1 MEIIRRAIL
10 LTQKKFDEEKLQQVW
25 FPIIKEYY
33 NKNKLYELLIDPI
46 KEKDEFIDRTL
57 YVLIDI
63 AQEFHIP
70 ILDVFAG
77 KIDESILELLKAKMN
92 VDLDRQLMV
101 DQAIMEQIEEGNKI
115 KHVTQ
120 TKQQN
125 LNKKNVSKDKI
136 IKFPTKNK

>member
-1 MEIIRRAIL
+1 LEIIRRAIL